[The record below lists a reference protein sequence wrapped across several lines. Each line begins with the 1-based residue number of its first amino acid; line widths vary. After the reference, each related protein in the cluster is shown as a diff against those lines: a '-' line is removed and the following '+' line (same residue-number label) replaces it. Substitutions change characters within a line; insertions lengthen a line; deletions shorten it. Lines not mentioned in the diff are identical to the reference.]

1 MYTNLDLNALSVDD
15 IVEEYK
21 LLHDRHQQLKV
32 QSEKDAQRIYE
43 LKRNLDTALAA
54 ESYLTQELE
63 QLSSQPVAS
72 KSAADSQELEELRRK
87 YKSLKE
93 EQDILQQDYD
103 SKVEESS
110 KLQDKLVA
118 FEKQLA
124 DKSASRSTD
133 THEDC
138 LARLNALELENS
150 ELMQKLSEYEDSRVT
165 NTLVVAEKEKTI
177 ECLEDRVSCMEQN
190 LNCKRDELEE
200 KVQLL
205 ESCQEQLVD
214 ANAKIA
220 LLTSAPKDNDRKGNS
235 LFAEVDDQR
244 QVMKQLLAAQK
255 KSYLDMKKT
264 FTDSQFEIRRL
275 KRENV
280 AMHTE
285 LQACST
291 IFCSADKTYQ
301 NKLNERIRQL
311 MAANDSLEK
320 QLNLS
325 QERMRQLAS
334 EKSVTW
340 LDSML
345 DFCKYELPHL
355 VDTALASLGSQLLSL
370 TSYGLFLLTSWVRE
384 TDELKAQLHSMR
396 IQKAGLE
403 ERMRSVQQEMARWRF
418 ESLKSRCVLI
428 DRENLLTEHKI
439 GFKPMQAME
448 FDIREAELKAALP
461 RIVSVAPSSPSPA
474 AQLTAMKTSLIT
486 ATENTSISLP
496 TSTEIIVLDTP
507 IKRVIKEEEKE
518 PIEEAVKVKKES
530 QDSAV
535 GPLPNSTPI
544 KATMGFKIKR
554 EVNLKVVEKVQLN
567 IKEEAPL
574 NTELETLEFIPKPI
588 QKFENYKETPQKEI
602 NQNEAEEE
610 DVKTTNTPVKPLMK
624 GTPVKNLLGGI
635 KVKSNEELL
644 GTGKFKAET
653 PAKPLRKGTPVKFIK
668 LEAETQ
674 DSSEESFKETSPI
687 GVNKIEGIEILDS
700 PTPQKPQRKG
710 TPVRIVAIK
719 DTTNSNVRSIL
730 SKKRQVFAEDSQK
743 AVKFSASDPI
753 VHNLSPAERLL
764 NEEVAKEN
772 EKPLETEENKEIKP
786 VIKKPNIIR
795 RIVVSSM
802 KPTMK

>member
-1 MYTNLDLNALSVDD
+1 MYNNLDLNALSVDD

-32 QSEKDAQRIYE
+32 QSDQDAQRIYE

-54 ESYLTQELE
+54 EAYLTQELE

-72 KSAADSQELEELRRK
+72 KSGADSQELEELRRK

-110 KLQDKLVA
+110 KLQDKLAA

-124 DKSASRSTD
+124 DKSATRSTD

-150 ELMQKLSEYEDSRVT
+150 ELMQKLSEYEDSQVT

-200 KVQLL
+200 KLQLL

-345 DFCKYELPHL
+345 DFCK
-355 VDTALASLGSQLLSL
+355 
-370 TSYGLFLLTSWVRE
+370 RE

-439 GFKPMQAME
+439 AFKPMQAME

-461 RIVSVAPSSPSPA
+461 RIVSVATSSPSPA

-486 ATENTSISLP
+486 ATENTSTTL
-496 TSTEIIVLDTP
+496 P
-507 IKRVIKEEEKE
+507 IKAEEKE

-530 QDSAV
+530 QDYGV
-535 GPLPNSTPI
+535 EPFINSTPV

-554 EVNLKVVEKVQLN
+554 VVNSKVVEKVQLN

-574 NTELETLEFIPKPI
+574 NTELENLEFIPKPI
-588 QKFENYKETPQKEI
+588 QKFENYKESPQKEM

-610 DVKTTNTPVKPLMK
+610 DVKTTNTPAKPLMK

-644 GTGKFKAET
+644 GTGKSKAET

-687 GVNKIEGIEILDS
+687 GVSKIEAIEILDS

-719 DTTNSNVRSIL
+719 DTTNTSNVRSIL

-772 EKPLETEENKEIKP
+772 EKPLETETEENKDIKP
-786 VIKKPNIIR
+786 VIKRPNIIR

>member
-345 DFCKYELPHL
+345 DFCK
-355 VDTALASLGSQLLSL
+355 
-370 TSYGLFLLTSWVRE
+370 RE

>member
-1 MYTNLDLNALSVDD
+1 MYKNLDLNALSVDD

-21 LLHDRHQQLKV
+21 LLHDRHQQLKD

-43 LKRNLDTALAA
+43 LKRNLDTAVAA

-72 KSAADSQELEELRRK
+72 NSGGDSQELEELRRK
-87 YKSLKE
+87 YKTLKE
-93 EQDILQQDYD
+93 EQDTLQQDYD
-103 SKVEESS
+103 CKVEESS
-110 KLQDKLVA
+110 KLKEKLA
-118 FEKQLA
+118 ATEKELA
-124 DKSASRSTD
+124 EKSASRSKD
-133 THEDC
+133 PHEDC
-138 LARLNALELENS
+138 LARLNALELENC
-150 ELMQKLSEYEDSRVT
+150 ELMQKLSEYEDSRIT
-165 NTLVVAEKEKTI
+165 NTLAVAEKEKTI
-177 ECLEDRVSCMEQN
+177 ECLQDRVSCMEQN

-200 KVQLL
+200 KLQVL

-220 LLTSAPKDNDRKGNS
+220 LLTSAPEKNDRKGNS

-311 MAANDSLEK
+311 MAANDTLEK

-325 QERMRQLAS
+325 QERLRQLAS

-345 DFCKYELPHL
+345 DFCK
-355 VDTALASLGSQLLSL
+355 
-370 TSYGLFLLTSWVRE
+370 RE
-384 TDELKAQLHSMR
+384 TDELKAQLHSMC

-439 GFKPMQAME
+439 SFKPMQAME
-448 FDIREAELKAALP
+448 FNIKEAELKAALP
-461 RIVSVAPSSPSPA
+461 RIVSVTPTSPSPS
-474 AQLTAMKTSLIT
+474 AQLTTRRTTLIAAPETTSTSLP
-486 ATENTSISLP
+486 NP
-496 TSTEIIVLDTP
+496 TEIIVLDTP
-507 IKRVIKEEEKE
+507 MKPSIKKEGVEPFNQASKPAIKGT
-518 PIEEAVKVKKES
+518 PVKVKREAIES
-530 QDSAV
+530 GIAPCS
-535 GPLPNSTPI
+535 NSTPI
-544 KATMGFKIKR
+544 KTIMGIKIKR
-554 EVNLKVVEKVQLN
+554 EVNLNIDQKAQLS
-567 IKEEAPL
+567 IKK
-574 NTELETLEFIPKPI
+574 ELETPEAIPMS
-588 QKFENYKETPQKEI
+588 QMMGTPVEAKCSLKQLQNDEATSPKDM
-602 NQNEAEEE
+602 NQNESEED
-610 DVKTTNTPVKPLMK
+610 DVKTTETPAKPTMK
-624 GTPVKNLLGGI
+624 GTPVKQRLGGI

-644 GTGKFKAET
+644 GSREHHLET
-653 PAKPLRKGTPVKFIK
+653 PAKPQRKGTPVKLIRIDT
-668 LEAETQ
+668 ETL
-674 DSSEESFKETSPI
+674 DSDEESFKETPRKADGNE
-687 GVNKIEGIEILDS
+687 GVEILDN
-700 PTPQKPQRKG
+700 PTLQKPLRKG

-719 DTTNSNVRSIL
+719 DTTNNVRSIL
-730 SKKRQVFAEDSQK
+730 TKKRQVFAEDSQK
-743 AVKFSASDPI
+743 AVKFSGSDPI
-753 VHNLSPAERLL
+753 VHNLSPVERLL
-764 NEEVAKEN
+764 TEEDTKEN
-772 EKPLETEENKEIKP
+772 EKPLETEESKDIKP
-786 VIKKPNIIR
+786 VIKRPNIIR
-795 RIVVSSM
+795 RIVVSSRKPLM
-802 KPTMK
+802 K

>member
-1 MYTNLDLNALSVDD
+1 MYKNLDLNTLTVDD

-21 LLHDRHQQLKV
+21 LLHDRHQQLKD

-72 KSAADSQELEELRRK
+72 NHGLNSQELEELRRK
-87 YKSLKE
+87 FKTLKE
-93 EQDILQQDYD
+93 EQDVLQQDYD
-103 SKVEESS
+103 AKVEETQTL
-110 KLQDKLVA
+110 KDKLA
-118 FEKQLA
+118 ATEKELA
-124 DKSASRSTD
+124 DKSASRSND
-133 THEDC
+133 LHEDC
-138 LARLNALELENS
+138 SARLNALELENS
-150 ELMQKLSEYEDSRVT
+150 ELMQKLAEYEDLRVT
-165 NTLVVAEKEKTI
+165 NTLAVAEKEKTI
-177 ECLEDRVSCMEQN
+177 ECLQDRVSCMEQN

-200 KVQLL
+200 KLQLL

-220 LLTSAPKDNDRKGNS
+220 LLTSAPENNDRKGNS

-244 QVMKQLLAAQK
+244 QAMKQILAAQK
-255 KSYLDMKKT
+255 KSYLEMKKT

-311 MAANDSLEK
+311 MSANDSLER

-325 QERMRQLAS
+325 QERLRQMAS

-345 DFCKYELPHL
+345 DFCK
-355 VDTALASLGSQLLSL
+355 
-370 TSYGLFLLTSWVRE
+370 RE

-439 GFKPMQAME
+439 AFKPMQAME
-448 FDIREAELKAALP
+448 FNIKEAELKSALP
-461 RIVSVAPSSPSPA
+461 RIVSVAAQSSVQLHSP
-474 AQLTAMKTSLIT
+474 KTSLKSTAETTAKSLPT
-486 ATENTSISLP
+486 ATE
-496 TSTEIIVLDTP
+496 IILDTP
-507 IKRVIKEEEKE
+507 LKPAVKEELEE
-518 PIEEAVKVKKES
+518 PLSQELKPALKDTSVEVKQELEESES
-530 QDSAV
+530 KACINK
-535 GPLPNSTPI
+535 PPI
-544 KATMGFKIKR
+544 KTIMGVKIKR
-554 EVNLKVVEKVQLN
+554 EIDLNLELKDAVD
-567 IKEEAPL
+567 IKEELEAPKL
-574 NTELETLEFIPKPI
+574 VPKPQAKGTPVKAKNDEVI
-588 QKFENYKETPQKEI
+588 PQMNNHQDENEETDLKT
-602 NQNEAEEE
+602 EE
-610 DVKTTNTPVKPLMK
+610 TPVKPLMK
-624 GTPVKNLLGGI
+624 GTPVKQRLGGI

-644 GTGKFKAET
+644 GARLPGMVT
-653 PAKPLRKGTPVKFIK
+653 PAKPQRKGTPVKLIK
-668 LEAETQ
+668 LEME
-674 DSSEESFKETSPI
+674 DSGDEASKESPI
-687 GVNKIEGIEILDS
+687 KPNGTLSVEILDS

-710 TPVRIVAIK
+710 TPVRISVIK
-719 DTTNSNVRSIL
+719 ESTNDNVRSIL

-743 AVKFSASDPI
+743 AVKFSANDPI
-753 VHNLSPAERLL
+753 VHNLSPLERCL
-764 NEEVAKEN
+764 NGETTKEN
-772 EKPLETEENKEIKP
+772 DKPKGIEDNKDVKP
-786 VIKKPNIIR
+786 TIKKPNIIR
-795 RIVVSSM
+795 RIVVSSR
-802 KPTMK
+802 KPILK